1 MQLYSA
7 RFLLPVDQPPIEDGA
22 LLVGNG
28 RILAIGTR
36 TKLAA
41 AHPGAAAVD
50 FGDAVI
56 LPPMVNAHTHLE
68 LTHYPT
74 WAQACG
80 ECTAPASFVDWII
93 QLVKVRRSVARDQ
106 ATESLAD
113 GLSCSLAAGIG
124 AVGDILT
131 TFEAAGAYA
140 SSPLRGT
147 VFCEVLGREQTT
159 ISRRLAAIDQLLA
172 TPCAAGLRWGISPH
186 APYTLTGD
194 TASQISRFAASRSLD
209 IAMHLAES
217 RAEVDFLQ
225 TGQGAIAELLY
236 AVANWRKPDRSSDP
250 MRPLEW
256 AGRYGCLAP
265 GSLVV
270 HGVHVTPAESELVA
284 RQGCSIVLCPR
295 SNSAFGLERAPI
307 RMYRSSCINLALGTD
322 SRASAS
328 TLSIW
333 DELAFAQS
341 WFAATLQPSE
351 WLEIATLGGARALG
365 LDRQCGSLS
374 PKKAASFQIVAAP
387 AGSGL
392 DDLEEGLCC
401 LGSSAEVKAL
411 YLAGKPALPTNDAC
425 MD

>member
-7 RFLLPVDQPPIEDGA
+7 RFLLPVDQSPIEDGA
-22 LLVGNG
+22 LLVEKG
-28 RILAIGTR
+28 RILAIGAR
-36 TKLAA
+36 AKLAA

-68 LTHYPT
+68 LTHYPA

-80 ECTAPASFVDWII
+80 ERTAPVSFVDWII
-93 QLVKVRRSVARDQ
+93 QLVKVRRSVALDQ
-106 ATESLAD
+106 ATASLAD
-113 GLSCSLAAGIG
+113 GLRASLAAGVG

-140 SSPLRGT
+140 PSPLLGT
-147 VFCEVLGREQTT
+147 VFCEVLGRDQTT

-172 TPCAAGLRWGISPH
+172 TPCAAGLCWGISPH

-194 TASQISRFAASRSLD
+194 TASQISRFAANRSLG
-209 IAMHLAES
+209 IAIHLAES
-217 RAEVDFLQ
+217 RDEIDFLQ
-225 TGQGAIAELLY
+225 TGEGAIAELLY
-236 AVANWRKPDRSSDP
+236 TMANWRKPDRSSDP

-256 AGRYGCLAP
+256 ADRHGCLAP

-270 HGVHVTPAESELVA
+270 HGVHVTQAEAELVA

-295 SNSAFGLERAPI
+295 SNSAFGLERAPLA
-307 RMYRSSCINLALGTD
+307 MYRSNRVNLALGTD
-322 SRASAS
+322 SRASAP

-341 WFAATLQPSE
+341 WFAGSLPPAE

-387 AGSGL
+387 TGSGL
-392 DDLEEGLCC
+392 VDLEEGLCH
-401 LGSSAEVKAL
+401 LGGRAVVKAL
-411 YLAGKPALPTNDAC
+411 YLAGQPVLPTHDGC